1 MNKLCYLLYFQDIYN
16 NMWRERNKTFFCL
29 ELQLDSNNDLQAL
42 VTELTLINNTV
53 GKRSSKHFFDQSINQ
68 KYLLMFLKIQ

>member
-16 NMWRERNKTFFCL
+16 NMWRKETRHFFVF

-42 VTELTLINNTV
+42 VTELT
-53 GKRSSKHFFDQSINQ
+53 D
-68 KYLLMFLKIQ
+68 